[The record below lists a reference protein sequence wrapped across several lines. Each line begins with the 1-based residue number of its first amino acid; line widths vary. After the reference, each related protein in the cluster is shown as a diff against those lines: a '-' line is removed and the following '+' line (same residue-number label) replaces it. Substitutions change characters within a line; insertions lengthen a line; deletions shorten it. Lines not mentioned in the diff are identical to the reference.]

1 MKVKFIKVLDDRSGT
16 TSSGHDWRDVQF
28 LCETTD
34 ERPRKIALNSKG
46 DACAKIKNMRDGD
59 IFNVSYDI
67 VSNESRDGRWFT
79 KAVVWSVQLQAGDP
93 PKSSYT
99 NAAANASGNS
109 QPPTEPLDDLPF

>member
-46 DACAKIKNMRDGD
+46 DACAKIKNMRADD

-99 NAAANASGNS
+99 NAGSASGNS
-109 QPPTEPLDDLPF
+109 QPPTEEFSDFPF

>member
-46 DACAKIKNMRDGD
+46 DACAKIKNMREGD

-93 PKSSYT
+93 PTSAYT
-99 NAAANASGNS
+99 NAAANASGG
-109 QPPTEPLDDLPF
+109 DDDGDDDGDGLPF